1 MPFVSLNKNAVTAM
15 TVLAMMVTGCGDDPA
30 AEADDLSW
38 IDEMPL
44 TALVTPCSVASGTGF
59 ATITL
64 AAGGESVLVS
74 LRADS
79 AILVNG
85 EVCALAGVMKKLTIT
100 GGTGADTV
108 IIDFL
113 NGTFLAGSTTTANI
127 IIDMVAGSGT
137 NDAFKLRGRNSATT
151 GDVLTFGA
159 GTGGVVAVNFA
170 ADLNKDIT
178 VANADTFAVATGNG
192 IDTVTGAG
200 GAGTGAAFTAALS
213 INGGALVDTLTGGDG
228 ADTISGGAG
237 NDIISG
243 GLGADTLNGD
253 ADADTFNEGAVT
265 NGADTFNGGTGTDT
279 VSYALRTAIVT
290 VTIAASGGT
299 GDDGES
305 TETDDVIDDV
315 EVVTGGT
322 LADTMTCQAS
332 GCTLNGGAGDDIL
345 TGAAGAD
352 TLNGD
357 AGNDT
362 LTGAAGADTL
372 NGGVGDDTFVEGTAA
387 SGGDVFNGGAG
398 TDTVDYSGRT
408 VALTVTMD
416 GVIADDGE
424 SGELDD
430 VNVDVEDLLGGTVAD
445 VITGNLNNN
454 VITGGTGNDT
464 LSGGAGDDTFRERA
478 VTSGADSFDGG
489 AGVDTVDYSARVA
502 ALTVTMDGVAADD
515 GLSGETDNVS
525 ATVENLLG
533 GTAADTITGNLLD
546 NNIDGGAGADTI
558 VGGAGDDILDGA
570 GGTDSVT
577 GGDGDDICIGETL
590 VTCEL

>member
-85 EVCALAGVMKKLTIT
+85 EVCALAGVMKKLTISSPVAS
-100 GGTGADTV
+100 TGADTV

-113 NGTFLAGSTTTANI
+113 NGNFLAGSTTTANI
-127 IIDMVAGSGT
+127 IIDMVAGTDS
-137 NDAFKLRGRNSATT
+137 FKLRGRNSATT

-352 TLNGD
+352 TLNG
-357 AGNDT
+357 
-362 LTGAAGADTL
+362 
-372 NGGVGDDTFVEGTAA
+372 GVGDDTFVEGTAA

-398 TDTVDYSGRT
+398 TDTVDYSGRS
-408 VALTVTMD
+408 VALLVTMD
-416 GVIADDGE
+416 GVAVDDGE

-445 VITGNLNNN
+445 TITGNLNNN

-502 ALTVTMDGVAADD
+502 ALTVTMDGVVADD

>member
-44 TALVTPCSVASGTGF
+44 TPLATPCSVASGTGF

-64 AAGGESVLVS
+64 ATAGESVLVS

-127 IIDMVAGSGT
+127 IIDMVSGT
-137 NDAFKLRGRNSATT
+137 DAFKLRGRNSATT

-159 GTGGVVAVNFA
+159 GTAGVVAVNFA

-243 GLGADTLNGD
+243 GLGADILNGD
-253 ADADTFNEGAVT
+253 ADNDTFNEGAVT

-279 VSYALRTAIVT
+279 VSYALRTAIVA

-299 GDDGES
+299 ADDGES

-322 LADTMTCQAS
+322 LADTMTCQAA
-332 GCTLNGGAGDDIL
+332 GCTLNGGAGDDI
-345 TGAAGAD
+345 
-352 TLNGD
+352 
-357 AGNDT
+357 

-398 TDTVDYSGRT
+398 TDTVDYSGRS
-408 VALTVTMD
+408 VALLVTMD
-416 GVIADDGE
+416 GVAADDGE

-445 VITGNLNNN
+445 IITGNLNNN

-515 GLSGETDNVS
+515 GLGGETDNVS

-533 GTAADTITGNLLD
+533 GTAGDTITGNLLD
-546 NNIDGGAGADTI
+546 NNIDGGLGADTI

>member
-44 TALVTPCSVASGTGF
+44 TPLATPCSVASGTGF

-85 EVCALAGVMKKLTIT
+85 EVCALAGVMKKLTISSPVAS
-100 GGTGADTV
+100 TGADTV

-113 NGTFLAGSTTTANI
+113 NGNFLAGSTTTANI
-127 IIDMVAGSGT
+127 IIDMVAGTDS
-137 NDAFKLRGRNSATT
+137 FKLRGRNSATT

-159 GTGGVVAVNFA
+159 GTAGVVAVNFA

-228 ADTISGGAG
+228 TDTISGGAG
-237 NDIISG
+237 NDTISG
-243 GLGADTLNGD
+243 GLGADILNGD
-253 ADADTFNEGAVT
+253 ADNDTFNEGAVT

-279 VSYALRTAIVT
+279 VSYALRTVIVT

-299 GDDGES
+299 DDDGES

-322 LADTMTCQAS
+322 LADTMTCQAA
-332 GCTLNGGAGDDIL
+332 GCTLNGGAGDDI
-345 TGAAGAD
+345 
-352 TLNGD
+352 
-357 AGNDT
+357 

-398 TDTVDYSGRT
+398 TDTVDYSGRSA
-408 VALTVTMD
+408 ALLVTMD
-416 GVIADDGE
+416 GVTADDGD
-424 SGELDD
+424 SGSTEGDD
-430 VNVDVEDLLGGTVAD
+430 VNVDVENLLGGSGAD
-445 VITGNLNNN
+445 TITGNLNNN

-502 ALTVTMDGVAADD
+502 ALTVTMDGVTADD
-515 GLSGETDNVS
+515 GLSLETDNVS

-546 NNIDGGAGADTI
+546 NNIDGGAAADTI

>member
-85 EVCALAGVMKKLTIT
+85 QVCALAGVMKKLTIT
-100 GGTGADTV
+100 GGTGDDTV

-127 IIDMVAGSGT
+127 IIDMVAGTDS
-137 NDAFKLRGRNSATT
+137 FKLRGRNSATT

-398 TDTVDYSGRT
+398 TDTVDYSGRSA
-408 VALTVTMD
+408 ALTVTMD
-416 GVIADDGE
+416 GVAVDDGE

-430 VNVDVEDLLGGTVAD
+430 VNVDVEDLLGGTV
-445 VITGNLNNN
+445 
-454 VITGGTGNDT
+454 
-464 LSGGAGDDTFRERA
+464 
-478 VTSGADSFDGG
+478 
-489 AGVDTVDYSARVA
+489 
-502 ALTVTMDGVAADD
+502 
-515 GLSGETDNVS
+515 
-525 ATVENLLG
+525 
-533 GTAADTITGNLLD
+533 ADTITGNLLD